1 MIWTGCSLHN
11 NQDLDPEIQIP
22 NLQAPLL
29 SADRITILSYFGQQC
44 VSIYLSIMELTG
56 QEPVSGTR
64 QKTRTAADRL
74 LSSGVDFW
82 RQRRAHQ
89 GP

>member
-1 MIWTGCSLHN
+1 MNGIMGEDFIDFFV
-11 NQDLDPEIQIP
+11 QPKDLI
-22 NLQAPLL
+22 A
-29 SADRITILSYFGQQC
+29 AVTC
-44 VSIYLSIMELTG
+44 VSIYLLIMAVTG